1 MIEEFNYIYENKI
14 WGDDFNKY
22 YSGSSGGGSEVDYN
36 IHEYIPFIQTFI
48 ETNNIEIKSVGFS
61 INPVCDL
68 GCGSGKLIYP
78 IFDILKIKYYGYDC
92 YSKVIL
98 HNKIKYN
105 EPKYN
110 FIYLDFFSNYNN
122 IIESGL
128 IILKDVLQ
136 HWKTT
141 QIIYFLD
148 KIIELKKAKYI
159 LICNCYVNQ
168 KCDRFVD
175 SDGALCAEFFPLKK
189 YTPKILLRYNT
200 KEVSLITVDN
210 NIII

>member
-22 YSGSSGGGSEVDYN
+22 YSGGSGGGSEVDYN

-48 ETNNIEIKSVGFS
+48 ETNKIEI
-61 INPVCDL
+61 VCDL
-68 GCGSGKLIYP
+68 GCGSGKLIEP
-78 IFDILKIKYYGYDC
+78 IYDILNIKYYGYDC

-110 FIYLDFFSNYNN
+110 FIYLDFFSNYNA
-122 IIESGL
+122 IIESDL

-136 HWKTT
+136 HWKTSY
-141 QIIYFLD
+141 IIEFLD

-159 LICNCYVNQ
+159 LICNRYFNQ
-168 KCDRFVD
+168 KSDRYVD
-175 SDGALCAEFFPLKK
+175 SDGALCAHYFPLKK
-189 YTPKILLRYNT
+189 YSPKILLRYNT

>member
-22 YSGSSGGGSEVDYN
+22 YNGSSGGGSEVDYN
-36 IHEYIPFIQTFI
+36 LHEYIPFIQTFI
-48 ETNNIEIKSVGFS
+48 EANDIK
-61 INPVCDL
+61 IICDL

-78 IFDILKIKYYGYDC
+78 IFDILNIKYYGHDC

-98 HNKIKYN
+98 HNKIKFN

-110 FIYLDFFSNYNN
+110 FIYLDFFSNYNA
-122 IIESGL
+122 IIESDL

-136 HWKTT
+136 HWKTSH
-141 QIIYFLD
+141 IIEFLD
-148 KIIELKKAKYI
+148 KITELKKTKYI

-168 KCDRFVD
+168 KCDRYVD
-175 SDGALCAEFFPLKK
+175 SDGALSAEFFPLKK
-189 YTPKILLRYNT
+189 YIPKILLRYNT

>member
-22 YSGSSGGGSEVDYN
+22 YNGSSGGGSEVDYN
-36 IHEYIPFIQTFI
+36 LHEYIPFTQTFI
-48 ETNNIEIKSVGFS
+48 ETNDIK
-61 INPVCDL
+61 IVCDL
-68 GCGSGKLIYP
+68 GCGSGKLIYN
-78 IFDILKIKYYGYDC
+78 IFDILNIKYYGYDC

-98 HNKIKYN
+98 YNKIKYN

-110 FIYLDFFSNYNN
+110 FIYLDFFSNYND
-122 IIESGL
+122 IIESDL

-168 KCDRFVD
+168 KCDRYVD